1 MLFFRTI
8 LHKAFQLFHQIKLFV
23 YHYQVVLSSYLLF
36 LLCYTWKC
44 IVHQPLH
51 SAPWKKT
58 RSFHHLLL
66 LIHLIHNLQILVYKT
81 TIIQNRIIIKFI
93 YLALVTIINI
103 HVVYIYILITNC
115 LWIVCLKFTVNLM
128 LNIHLFLKVVH
139 QISISISKILYSLV
153 QLVHQLLLS
162 ITQILKHIVKQ
173 HFNYTISKFHKQVFQ
188 QHCILI
194 TIIHYFLLVLQT
206 NIPCNHLTYIN
217 IKFLCI
223 QIIFTHR
230 IKATSS
236 CH

>member
-1 MLFFRTI
+1 
-8 LHKAFQLFHQIKLFV
+8 
-23 YHYQVVLSSYLLF
+23 
-36 LLCYTWKC
+36 
-44 IVHQPLH
+44 
-51 SAPWKKT
+51 
-58 RSFHHLLL
+58 
-66 LIHLIHNLQILVYKT
+66 
-81 TIIQNRIIIKFI
+81 
-93 YLALVTIINI
+93 
-103 HVVYIYILITNC
+103 
-115 LWIVCLKFTVNLM
+115 M

-236 CH
+236 CHQLQIQKPHIKKTHYLQVIHRSCKAHIIIPITPLNISNCSQNKMVVKSRTVI